1 MNGFSK
7 GSLALLTA
15 RVFSGLNV
23 NALGYLLP
31 LWIAPLSCVSLRL
44 SFGAVVFWIISLFS
58 TPGKVYWKD
67 RVKLVALGAAGIF
80 GYMSLYALSIS
91 YTTPVNFAIFNAM
104 QPLWV
109 VVVSAVV
116 YSESVDS
123 RKLMGLAVGFVGA
136 LLCILSEP
144 SASHASNPLLGNML
158 AIVASIIY
166 AIYLVFSARMV
177 GHLPSITILRYT
189 FSSGAVASIV
199 VMAIAGF
206 SAPMFEGRFEA
217 VPFLVLLFVL
227 VFPTVVT
234 YFLIPIGLKYLK
246 STVVAL
252 YGYVTLI
259 VAAFFSFIF
268 GMDRFEPIILL
279 SLVLIGVSI
288 YLVGAVDGGREEIAD
303 AKKDGDGR
311 GFSEGKI

>member
-7 GSLALLTA
+7 GSLSLLAA
-15 RVFSGLNV
+15 RTLSGLNV

-44 SFGAVVFWIISLFS
+44 SFGAAVFWLVSIFS
-58 TPGKVYWKD
+58 KPETVHWKD
-67 RVKLVALGAAGIF
+67 TLKMFALGGIGIF

-91 YTTPVNFAIFNAM
+91 FTTPVNFAIFNAM

-116 YSESVDS
+116 YHDSVDS
-123 RKLMGLAVGFVGA
+123 RKLLGLVVGFIGA

-144 SASHASNPLLGNML
+144 SSSVASNPLLGNVL

-166 AIYLVFSARMV
+166 AIYLVFSAKMV
-177 GHLPSITILRYT
+177 GRFSSITILRYT
-189 FSSGAVASIV
+189 FSSGTVVSLIV
-199 VMAIAGF
+199 MLFTGF
-206 SAPMFEGRFEA
+206 SMPMLENG
-217 VPFLVLLFVL
+217 VKVTPLLVLLFVL

-259 VAAFFSFIF
+259 VAAFFSFLL
-268 GMDRFEPIILL
+268 GMDRFEPIILV
-279 SLVLIGVSI
+279 SLVLIAVSI
-288 YLVGAVDGGREEIAD
+288 YLVGVVEGPREEV
-303 AKKDGDGR
+303 K
-311 GFSEGKI
+311 

>member
-7 GSLALLTA
+7 GSLALLFA
-15 RVFSGLNV
+15 RTFSGLNV

-31 LWIAPLSCVSLRL
+31 MWIAPLSCVSLRL
-44 SFGAVVFWIISLFS
+44 AFGAVVFWVVSIFS
-58 TPGKVYWKD
+58 KPESVHWKD
-67 RVKLVALGAAGIF
+67 ALKLVALGSLGIF

-91 YTTPVNFAIFNAM
+91 FTTPVNFAIFNAM

-116 YSESVDS
+116 YHESVDS
-123 RKLMGLAVGFVGA
+123 RKLLGLAVGFVGA

-144 SASHASNPLLGNML
+144 SETVASNPLLGNML
-158 AIVASIIY
+158 AIAASIIY
-166 AIYLVFSARMV
+166 AIYLVFSAKMV
-177 GHLPSITILRYT
+177 GHLSSVTILRYT
-189 FSSGAVASIV
+189 FTSGAVVALA
-199 VMAIAGF
+199 VMGF
-206 SAPMFEGRFEA
+206 TGFVAPLFSGKLHLL
-217 VPFLVLLFVL
+217 PLLVLAFVL

-259 VAAFFSFIF
+259 VAAFFSFLF
-268 GMDRFEPIILL
+268 GMDHFRPIILL
-279 SLVLIGVSI
+279 SLALIGVSI
-288 YLVGAVDGGREEIAD
+288 YLVGVVEGPRDD
-303 AKKDGDGR
+303 LVKR
-311 GFSEGKI
+311 GEG

>member
-7 GSLALLTA
+7 GSLALLFA
-15 RVFSGLNV
+15 RTFSGLNV

-31 LWIAPLSCVSLRL
+31 MWIAPLSCVSLRL
-44 SFGAVVFWIISLFS
+44 AFGAVVFWVVSIFS
-58 TPGKVYWKD
+58 KPESVHWKD
-67 RVKLVALGAAGIF
+67 ALKLVALGSLGIF

-91 YTTPVNFAIFNAM
+91 FTTPVNFAIFNAM

-116 YSESVDS
+116 YHESVDS
-123 RKLMGLAVGFVGA
+123 RKLLGLAVGFVGA

-144 SASHASNPLLGNML
+144 SETVASNPLLGNML
-158 AIVASIIY
+158 AIAASIIY
-166 AIYLVFSARMV
+166 AIYLVFSAKMV
-177 GHLPSITILRYT
+177 GHLSSVTILRYT
-189 FSSGAVASIV
+189 FTSGAVVAWA
-199 VMAIAGF
+199 VMGF
-206 SAPMFEGRFEA
+206 TGFVAPLFSGKLHLL
-217 VPFLVLLFVL
+217 PLLVLAFVL

-259 VAAFFSFIF
+259 VAAFFSFLF
-268 GMDRFEPIILL
+268 GMDHFRPIILL
-279 SLVLIGVSI
+279 SLALIGVSI
-288 YLVGAVDGGREEIAD
+288 YLVGVVEGPRDD
-303 AKKDGDGR
+303 LVKR
-311 GFSEGKI
+311 GEG